1 MSRVRRLVRAGAA
14 GFSRL
19 HSLAGNS
26 QQTACDSILTG
37 DHAPTDDAPAELVA
51 VKAGN
56 MNGVAIFD
64 FSSPLVCGTVALGS
78 FASGL
83 NRQVS
88 GTLSLKASVLVI
100 TIPVSAAHCGR
111 PPGARVFCGNV
122 GHVNA
127 GCAND

>member
-64 FSSPLVCGTVALGS
+64 FSSPLVCGTVALGIVRVR
-78 FASGL
+78 A
-83 NRQVS
+83 
-88 GTLSLKASVLVI
+88 K
-100 TIPVSAAHCGR
+100 
-111 PPGARVFCGNV
+111 PPGVRDVVAEGFRVSHHNPSERGPLWPP
-122 GHVNA
+122 A
-127 GCAND
+127 GGTGVLWQRRACQRRVRE